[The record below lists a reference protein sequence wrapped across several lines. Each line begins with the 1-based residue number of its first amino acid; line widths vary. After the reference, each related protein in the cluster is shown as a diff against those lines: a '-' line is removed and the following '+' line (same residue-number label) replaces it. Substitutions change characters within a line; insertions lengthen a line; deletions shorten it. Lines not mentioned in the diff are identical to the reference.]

1 MNSVTKSEFLSS
13 LRTAIISGIVSAIFM
28 YFFYYQGWQ
37 SIAAGLCIGFFI
49 PISLFFYT
57 NKIARKYLIKSNLL
71 ILLTVNTIALLI
83 VIFVIVVF
91 FVVIFYMKGDFQQIF
106 NNVSFLY
113 SRYFIIGIGF
123 GLGLALIFNFFY
135 ILNTLI
141 GRRVLGKLF
150 IGMYRNPIEVDRVFM
165 FLDIKSSTTIA
176 EQIGHIKFLSLV
188 NDFFYDIVEPVRQT
202 RGEIYKYVGD
212 EVIITWKTK
221 DAIKDSSCI
230 QCFFLIQEVIKRR
243 GAYYQ
248 KKYGLVPEFKAGL
261 HGGLS
266 VTGELGYTK
275 REIAYMGDVLNTTA
289 RIEEACKTYGEPL
302 LISEYLVSQ
311 MSQQNDY
318 KFMEVGKEKLRGK
331 EKEMSLFKI
340 HTWN

>member
-13 LRTAIISGIVSAIFM
+13 FRTAIISAIVSAVFM
-28 YFFYYQGWQ
+28 YIIYYPGWQ

-57 NKIARKYLIKSNLL
+57 HIIVRKYLIKSNLL
-71 ILLTVNTIALLI
+71 LLLTLNTIVHVI
-83 VIFVIVVF
+83 VIIIVAVF
-91 FVVIFYMKGDFQQIF
+91 FVVVFYLKGDFYVIF
-106 NNVSFLY
+106 ENTSFFY
-113 SRYFIIGIGF
+113 SRYLMIGIGF
-123 GLGLALIFNFFY
+123 GLGLALIFNFFS

-212 EVIITWKTK
+212 EAIITWKTK
-221 DAIKDSSCI
+221 DAIKDSNCI
-230 QCFFLIQEVIKRR
+230 QCFFLIQEIIEKKR
-243 GAYYQ
+243 AYYL

-261 HGGLS
+261 HGGIS
-266 VTGELGYTK
+266 VTGELGFTK

-289 RIEEACKTYGEPL
+289 RIEEACKTYNEPF
-302 LISEYLVSQ
+302 LISEKLMTQ
-311 MSQQNDY
+311 MSQQKIY
-318 KFMEVGKEKLRGK
+318 HFSEVGIEKLRGK
-331 EKEMSLFKI
+331 EKEIALYKI
-340 HTWN
+340 QF

>member
-1 MNSVTKSEFLSS
+1 MNSVTKNEFLSS
-13 LRTAIISGIVSAIFM
+13 LRTAVISGIISAVFM

-49 PISLFFYT
+49 PICLFFYT

-71 ILLTVNTIALLI
+71 VVLTLNTIVHVI
-83 VIFVIVVF
+83 VIFIIAVF
-91 FVVIFYMKGDFQQIF
+91 FVVMFYLKGDFQQII
-106 NNVSFLY
+106 NDVSFFY
-113 SRYFIIGIGF
+113 SRYLIIGIGF

-141 GRRVLGKLF
+141 GRRILGKLF
-150 IGMYRNPIEVDRVFM
+150 IGMYRNPIEVNRVFM

-202 RGEIYKYVGD
+202 SGEIYKYVGD
-212 EVIITWKTK
+212 EAIITWKTK
-221 DAIKDSSCI
+221 DAIKESNCI
-230 QCFFLIQEVIKRR
+230 HCFFSIQEVIEKRK
-243 GAYYQ
+243 AYYQ

-289 RIEEACKTYGEPL
+289 RIEEACKTYGEPI
-302 LISEYLVSQ
+302 LISGNLMSQ
-311 MSQQNDY
+311 MSHQGNY
-318 KFMEVGKEKLRGK
+318 NFSEVGKAKLRGK
-331 EKEMSLFKI
+331 EKEMTLFKI
-340 HTWN
+340 QN

>member
-1 MNSVTKSEFLSS
+1 MNSVTKNEFFIS
-13 LRTAIISGIVSAIFM
+13 LRTAIISGFVSAVFM
-28 YFFYYQGWQ
+28 YFFYYPGWQ

-49 PISLFFYT
+49 PFTLFFYS
-57 NKIARKYLIKSNLL
+57 NKIANKYLIKSNLL
-71 ILLTVNTIALLI
+71 LLLALNTIVHVI
-83 VIFVIVVF
+83 VISVIAIF
-91 FVVIFYMKGDFQQIF
+91 FVGVFYLKGDFHQIF
-106 NNVSFLY
+106 ANTKFFY
-113 SRYFIIGIGF
+113 SRYLMIGIGF
-123 GLGLALIFNFFY
+123 GLGLALIFNFFH

-188 NDFFYDIVEPVRQT
+188 NDFFYDIVEPVLQT

-212 EVIITWKTK
+212 EAIITWKTK
-221 DAIKDSSCI
+221 DAIRQSNCI
-230 QCFFLIQEVIKRR
+230 KCFFLIQEVINNRSN
-243 GAYYQ
+243 YYL

-289 RIEEACKTYGEPL
+289 RIEEACKTYNEPI
-302 LISEYLVSQ
+302 LISNDIVTQ
-311 MSQQNDY
+311 INPQNNY
-318 KFMEVGKEKLRGK
+318 NFIEVGKTKLRGK
-331 EKEMSLFKI
+331 ELEMSLYKI
-340 HTWN
+340 QS